1 MGGFPFSK
9 SQKKMNVDTSFSD
22 VIFSMSHIVLI
33 LFILFAAECFNSFK
47 YPMEARDSP
56 FDMPNDFLSFYHSNY
71 ISEIHTILSLAST
84 L

>member
-22 VIFSMSHIVLI
+22 VIFSRSHIVLI

-47 YPMEARDSP
+47 YPTGSQRFP
-56 FDMPNDFLSFYHSNY
+56 F
-71 ISEIHTILSLAST
+71 
-84 L
+84 